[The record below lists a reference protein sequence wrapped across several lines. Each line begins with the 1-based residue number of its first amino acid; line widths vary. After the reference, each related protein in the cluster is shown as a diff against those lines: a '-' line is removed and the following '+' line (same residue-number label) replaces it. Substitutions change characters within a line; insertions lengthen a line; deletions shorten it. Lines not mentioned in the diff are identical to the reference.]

1 MCRRL
6 LCILVFL
13 FYVILEKLEFRLKYL
28 LVVITACPSVPVAAG
43 VIVFIITVLVV
54 GPLRTSASWRTTGG
68 GGRLICPSSSCVVIG
83 SCCCGGG
90 RGCGSGIISQKCHTA
105 GSIGRWPNTVVV
117 RGDVFN
123 RASWPAGRVR
133 LTWKISSFTKLK
145 ISFQVLKATW
155 VPDSNPWWCW
165 FLCKVLQKK
174 SISCYWGF
182 HWSHGPCSS
191 CGQFREQQSNQLSY
205 GLIYILT

>member
-68 GGRLICPSSSCVVIG
+68 GGRLICPCSGCVVIE
-83 SCCCGGG
+83 SCCGGGG
-90 RGCGSGIISQKCHTA
+90 RGCGSSIISQKCHAA

-145 ISFQVLKATW
+145 ISFPSFENYLIVIHDGVDSCAKCSRRRVSLVTGASIEVMVHVQVVANF
-155 VPDSNPWWCW
+155 VSNN
-165 FLCKVLQKK
+165 L
-174 SISCYWGF
+174 
-182 HWSHGPCSS
+182 
-191 CGQFREQQSNQLSY
+191 RY
-205 GLIYILT
+205 GKIYILT